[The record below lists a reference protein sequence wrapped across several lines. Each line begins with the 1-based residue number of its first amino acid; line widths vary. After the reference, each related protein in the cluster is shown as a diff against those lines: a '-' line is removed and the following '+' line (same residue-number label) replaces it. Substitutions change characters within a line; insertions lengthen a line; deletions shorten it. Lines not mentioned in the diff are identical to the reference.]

1 MIVAFHFRAD
11 AEVYSSVWVFSIKE
25 RIFRRLNETDAH
37 AHAVIATGDL
47 LIPHDLGT
55 EGKEAVLQALI
66 GYDPRKWRTIHS
78 DEFADVL
85 FSTRI
90 YVVAIEGLGTA
101 LQDAL
106 DAELRRDDAYLG
118 AIEIDPANRI
128 HWVLYRQKLVTR
140 YRYVD
145 GEVRL
150 FYRKFEA
157 DAGADAKDTGTADE
171 LKRRGFRV
179 AFEDSGLRETIFD
192 RYQSFEHSQRSAAL
206 DGYLQQHL
214 GRMANEVL
222 MRFRAADPRQMESL
236 HAAFRTFERIETA
249 EDIAQ
254 VATSCRRFLEGLADM
269 LYPPR
274 DGSAGSRKVG
284 AAEYR
289 NRLWAY
295 VDENIHGAGKN
306 LALAQLDD
314 LGHRIDALDRLSNK
328 GVHDRISA
336 MEARRLIVGLV
347 VVAYD
352 LLSLTP
358 PPLSAR
364 NEPHG
369 EAADDIVRN
378 MISWHR
384 ERGKAEPE

>member
-1 MIVAFHFRAD
+1 
-11 AEVYSSVWVFSIKE
+11 
-25 RIFRRLNETDAH
+25 
-37 AHAVIATGDL
+37 
-47 LIPHDLGT
+47 
-55 EGKEAVLQALI
+55 
-66 GYDPRKWRTIHS
+66 
-78 DEFADVL
+78 
-85 FSTRI
+85 
-90 YVVAIEGLGTA
+90 
-101 LQDAL
+101 
-106 DAELRRDDAYLG
+106 
-118 AIEIDPANRI
+118 
-128 HWVLYRQKLVTR
+128 VLYRQKLVTC

-150 FYRKFEA
+150 FYRKFEG

-192 RYQSFEHSQRSAAL
+192 RYQSFEHSQRAAAL

-214 GRMANEVL
+214 GRMADEVL
-222 MRFRAADPRQMESL
+222 MRVSAADPRQMESL

-328 GVHDRISA
+328 GVHDCISA
-336 MEARRLIVGLV
+336 MEARRLIVGFV
-347 VVAYD
+347 VGAYD

-369 EAADDIVRN
+369 EAVDEIVRN